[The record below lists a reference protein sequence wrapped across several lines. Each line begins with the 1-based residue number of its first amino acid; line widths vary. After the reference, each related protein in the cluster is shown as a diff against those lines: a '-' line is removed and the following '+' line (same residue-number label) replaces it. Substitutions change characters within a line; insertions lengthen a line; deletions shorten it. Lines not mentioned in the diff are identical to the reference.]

1 MSQKESAI
9 EFAIRPLLEYWSNSA
24 CIEYIQDLDWSA
36 GDHHIVCTDSAGFV
50 SVRSAITGHPI
61 EQWLAHPL
69 GGLRVRFSPDGKF
82 IASSGQDGKA
92 NIYDSG
98 SFAKVATIDHGD
110 TWVEHIAWHRKSE
123 RILTA
128 AGKQL
133 KLSGVDGK
141 LIQEFED
148 HKSTI
153 ADVVWNPSAPDLFAT
168 SSYNGVRLW
177 NLTQSRHKRFL
188 EWKGS
193 LLNIAYSPNG
203 KVLAAGCQDGAAHI
217 WLLPGGEDLFMNGY
231 PTKVRELSWD
241 SSSRYLATGGGS
253 EVIVWD
259 FSGKGPAGSKPII
272 FPGHEG
278 FVSVLAFAPRGLKL
292 ASGGN
297 DGRVMVWDLNDQTAV
312 SLFEDDD
319 TRVTNLAWCADGSRL
334 AAAFASGRI
343 AMLNLSQ

>member
-1 MSQKESAI
+1 MPQKESAI
-9 EFAIRPLLEYWSNSA
+9 EFAIRPLAEHWSKPA
-24 CIEYIQDLDWSA
+24 CTDYIQDLAWSPNGYHVA
-36 GDHHIVCTDSAGFV
+36 CADSAGYV
-50 SVRSAITGHPI
+50 SVRSVITGQLL
-61 EQWLAHPL
+61 EQWIAHPL
-69 GGLRVRFSPDGKF
+69 GALRVRYSPDGKF

-92 NIYDSG
+92 HIYDS
-98 SFAKVATIDHGD
+98 SNYARLATIDHGD
-110 TWVEHIAWHRKSE
+110 TWVEHIAWHRQSD

-133 KLSGVDGK
+133 KLSGVDGS
-141 LIQEFED
+141 LIQQFEE

-153 ADVVWNPSAPDLFAT
+153 ADVAWNPAAPDLFAT
-168 SSYNGVRLW
+168 SSYNGARLW
-177 NLTQSRHKRFL
+177 NLKQSRHKRLL

-217 WLLPGGEDLFMNGY
+217 WLLPSGEDLFMNGY

-241 SSSRYLATGGGS
+241 SASRYLATGGGS

-259 FSGKGPAGSKPII
+259 FSGKGPSGSKPIM

-278 FVSVLAFAPRGLKL
+278 FISVLAFAPKGLKL

-297 DGRVMVWDLNDQTAV
+297 DGRVMVWDLNDQEAV
-312 SLFEDDD
+312 SLNEEDDS
-319 TRVTNLAWCADGSRL
+319 RVTNLAWSLDGSRL
-334 AAAFASGRI
+334 AATFASGRI
-343 AMLNLSQ
+343 AIFNLSQ